1 MLPIQK
7 LLNRIRWDPRFRA
20 GRFGI
25 GYYDRRVNGI
35 LMVPLEAIRFPDDM
49 RFVFELYDEEGE
61 VYRIPFHRV
70 RRVTRNGRVIWRS
83 APARERPQDAGL
95 DRDSPF

>member
-1 MLPIQK
+1 MLPIHK

-20 GRFGI
+20 GRFEI

-35 LMVPLEAIRFPDDM
+35 LMVPLKAIRFPPDM

-61 VYRIPFHRV
+61 LHRIPFHRV
-70 RRVTRNGRVIWRS
+70 RRVTRNGRAFWRR
-83 APARERPQDAGL
+83 APPREHPQEPG
-95 DRDSPF
+95 